1 MKNVQRPSRPAIWL
15 VDILLLVDPVLW
27 LAELRVP
34 RPSRTKCRV
43 SMSRPLLAKE
53 KGLHSS
59 LCLPGSAQW
68 AWCLLLQIKR
78 TKCLN
83 SETSNVFAKF
93 FSTNFFSSADPLGC
107 TACEDIWEKAV
118 TYYWADIKNSLWNW
132 VILTFCS
139 VETQPGLSLSWKK
152 SQTQRDL
159 NWQFP
164 NLSEKP
170 PTLLL

>member
-1 MKNVQRPSRPAIWL
+1 MKRDKSRMKNVPRPSRPAIWL

-43 SMSRPLLAKE
+43 SMSLPLLAKE

-59 LCLPGSAQW
+59 LCLPGSAHW
-68 AWCLLLQIKR
+68 AWGQSALTRRPQM
-78 TKCLN
+78 
-83 SETSNVFAKF
+83 
-93 FSTNFFSSADPLGC
+93 FSLSSSLPIFFSSADPLGC
-107 TACEDIWEKAV
+107 AACEDIWEKAV